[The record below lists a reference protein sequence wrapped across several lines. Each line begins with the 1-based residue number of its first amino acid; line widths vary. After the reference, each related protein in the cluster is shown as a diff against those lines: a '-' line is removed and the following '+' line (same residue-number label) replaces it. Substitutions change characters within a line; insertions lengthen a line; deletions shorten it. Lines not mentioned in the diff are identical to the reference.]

1 MKHVLIII
9 ALAGVL
15 FLSGLPAWT
24 QSNAGSEADTSA
36 QSAAEGQSAEQS
48 TDAQT
53 AETTDTGTS
62 QPSAVNEEELAIR
75 DTESPQVELEG
86 GLTTFTVWDFLRMV
100 LVLGGVIAAIYG
112 IFFLLKRVGNPRT
125 QPDSLINVLSTQN
138 LQGNRSLHLIE
149 VGNEVFLVGSADGGV
164 QLISRIEE
172 GETLDAIHLYR
183 SQLSAGTTTFQNTLK
198 GFFSKSGNVDTQGNS
213 TQGFGS
219 QGQGSQEKES
229 ANAASAS
236 ATSGDDVRNTGSSSS
251 KDRASGGMSEN
262 TLFLQRQRERLKN
275 M

>member
-9 ALAGVL
+9 ALVGVL
-15 FLSGLPAWT
+15 FLSGLPVWS
-24 QSNAGSEADTSA
+24 QSSAGSETDTSA
-36 QSAAEGQSAEQS
+36 QSAAEGQSAKQS
-48 TDAQT
+48 TDAET
-53 AETTDTGTS
+53 AETTNTGTP

-75 DTESPQVELEG
+75 DTESPQVELEE

-149 VGNEVFLVGSADGGV
+149 VGNEVFLVGSADGSV

-198 GFFSKSGNVDTQGNS
+198 GIFSKGGNVDTQGKGA
-213 TQGFGS
+213 QGFGS
-219 QGQGSQEKES
+219 QGQSSQGSGMANGVAPS
-229 ANAASAS
+229 AAAGDVAGN
-236 ATSGDDVRNTGSSSS
+236 SGNSGPQ
-251 KDRASGGMSEN
+251 DRASGGMGEK
-262 TLFLQRQRERLKN
+262 TLFLQRQSERLKT